1 MFFCNFT
8 RSSDNL
14 LRTSVEIEDDEQYKK
29 KEEIIYHLIYSIDKF
44 QMEFT
49 MFLVIISQMP

>member
-29 KEEIIYHLIYSIDKF
+29 KEAIIYHLIYSIDKF